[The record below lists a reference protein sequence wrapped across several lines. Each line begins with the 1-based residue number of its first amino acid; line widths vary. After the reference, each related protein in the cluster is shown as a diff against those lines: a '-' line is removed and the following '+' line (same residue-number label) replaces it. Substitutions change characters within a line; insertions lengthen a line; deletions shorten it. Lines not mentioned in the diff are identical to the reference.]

1 MTAIITS
8 GSVSTKSLLD
18 RAQAAIEKN
27 LKNVSLNKATL
38 TTSDLSSGGGL
49 RAVQQSKKFIKLLRH
64 GPDLLRACRI
74 VPMRGPTDRVDR
86 ITFSGRI
93 LHAASEDTELSS
105 SNEANPTTSK
115 VELTAKLYK
124 GCVPISYEALQ
135 DNIEG
140 GQDVRGNSFEEMV
153 MTLIAEGVAIDA
165 EELGLNSDTTS
176 GTTDYAQQNGW
187 MKLAQN
193 SHSYDHSGA
202 ALSKSFFKSTL
213 LAIPAAYRQSRFRKD
228 MIWAMNPDMAV
239 EWRDELADNSYA
251 DRATRVVWGSGDKDV
266 DVAYSV
272 PILESANLPAES
284 GTSSNLGKVLLT
296 HRKNIVL
303 GVWRNIF
310 FDIGRDV
317 KAGSLIVVPSVRFA
331 FQFEQVEGAA
341 LGYNVKVQ

>member
-8 GSVSTKSLLD
+8 GNVTTKNLLD
-18 RAQAAIEKN
+18 KAQEAIEKST
-27 LKNVSLNKATL
+27 KRVSLNKATM
-38 TTSDLSSGGGL
+38 TTSDLTTGGGL

-64 GPDLLRACRI
+64 GPELLRACRI

-86 ITFSGRI
+86 ITFASRL
-93 LHAASEDTELSS
+93 LHAASEDTELSGA
-105 SNEANPTTSK
+105 NESVPTTSK
-115 VELTAKLYK
+115 VELAAKLYK
-124 GCVPISYEALQ
+124 GCVPISYETLQ

-140 GQDVRGNSFEEMV
+140 GQNVRGNAFEEMI
-153 MTLIAEGVAIDA
+153 MKLIAEAVAIDA
-165 EELGLNSDTTS
+165 EELGLNSDTAS
-176 GTTDYAQQNGW
+176 AVTDYAQQNGW

-213 LAIPAAYRQSRFRKD
+213 LEIPAAYRQAKFRKD
-228 MIWAMNPDMAV
+228 MIWAMNPDMAI

-251 DRATRVVWGSGDKDV
+251 DRATKVVWGSGDGDV
-266 DVAYSV
+266 DVAYSI
-272 PILESANLPAES
+272 PILESANLPSES
-284 GTSSNLGKVLLT
+284 GTSSNLGKCLLS

-310 FDIGRDV
+310 LDIGRDV
-317 KAGSLIVVPSVRFA
+317 KAGSLIVVPSVRFS